1 MKKVLGY
8 IVLAAMSLLLSS
20 CATLFAGG
28 NPQITIDGQVD
39 EPVTIITEI
48 NKYVGV
54 DLPCVVEV
62 NRHKIQG
69 QRISITSDHHQFQD
83 VVLEK
88 TVNEWTFANIL
99 FGGIIGWGVDLGT
112 NCVSKPS
119 KTYFFIQE
127 RPYQTTNQAGM
138 KPKETTVE

>member
-8 IVLAAMSLLLSS
+8 IVLAAMPLLLSS

-69 QRISITSDHHQFQD
+69 QRINISSDHHQFQD

-99 FGGIIGWGVDLGT
+99 IGGIIGWGVDLGT

-127 RPYQTTNQAGM
+127 RPSQTTNQAGM